1 MSRAL
6 NVVATVAEVRAAAL
20 KHDAAIS
27 AIEPIESG
35 GTRVVFMNGADAER
49 MRGVFGKR
57 MLVGTIT
64 RTRWVSNA

>member
-6 NVVATVAEVRAAAL
+6 NVTASETEVRASAQ
-20 KHDAAIS
+20 KHGAAIS
-27 AIEPIESG
+27 AIETILSG

-57 MLVGTIT
+57 MVSGTVT
-64 RTRWVSNA
+64 RTKWVRNC